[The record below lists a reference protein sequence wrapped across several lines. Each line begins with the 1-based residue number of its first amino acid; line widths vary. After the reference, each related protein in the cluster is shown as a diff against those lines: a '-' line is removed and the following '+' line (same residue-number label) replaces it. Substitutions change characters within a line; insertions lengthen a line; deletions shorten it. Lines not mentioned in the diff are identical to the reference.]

1 MNNRPMRGGFYTV
14 DQNLRDRIGEYAQA
28 AEYRRVGNAK
38 IKAARRGEELSN
50 EREQE
55 LRNNPG
61 MLQAALQYL
70 QQDTAQGMAAR
81 GAIVGTPITAS
92 GAGLISL
99 MQFLAGGRE
108 QQVEREGVLPS

>member
-14 DQNLRDRIGEYAQA
+14 DQGLRDPIGRHAQA
-28 AEYRRVGNAK
+28 AEDRRVANAK
-38 IKAARRGEELSN
+38 TKASRRGEELGHSV
-50 EREQE
+50 ERG
-55 LRNNPG
+55 LRENPG
-61 MLQAALQYL
+61 MLQTALEYL
-70 QQDTAQGMAAR
+70 QQDTAQSMAAR

-99 MQFLAGGRE
+99 MQFLQGGRE